1 VADELPGG
9 SWLVGAGMTA
19 LQRRGLDAAT
29 RIVERLVA
37 ATDGAGARADGGGAS
52 PWPGGLAVPGAG
64 EVAALWRDVAR
75 ALPLGRGDGPS
86 GASGAGG
93 AAVRLVLGS
102 GDRAAATRLWLHN
115 GTARTPV
122 GVRLRCDELRDHA
135 GATFP
140 GTVRFAPEVLP
151 ELPAGASRPV
161 DVTAALAGPRP
172 RPGPGG
178 GPAVCVFRGTIQV
191 AGVPEAW
198 LPVEVVAA
206 P

>member
-1 VADELPGG
+1 MAGDLAGG

-19 LQRRGLDAAT
+19 LQRRSLDAAT

-37 ATDGAGARADGGGAS
+37 ATDGAGGRTGGAAAS

-75 ALPLGRGDGPS
+75 ALPVGRGDGPS
-86 GASGAGG
+86 GAGG
-93 AAVRLVLGS
+93 ARGDGGAPVRLVLGAE
-102 GDRAAATRLWLHN
+102 DRAATARLWLHN
-115 GTARTPV
+115 GTAGTPV

-140 GTVRFAPEVLP
+140 GTVRFTPEVLP

-172 RPGPGG
+172 RPGPGAAG
-178 GPAVCVFRGTIQV
+178 VFRGTIQV
-191 AGVPEAW
+191 AGIPEAW
-198 LPVEVVAA
+198 LPVEVVAGT
-206 P
+206 

>member
-1 VADELPGG
+1 
-9 SWLVGAGMTA
+9 MTA

-37 ATDGAGARADGGGAS
+37 ATDGAGARAERAAAS
-52 PWPGGLAVPGAG
+52 AWPGGLAVPGAG

-102 GDRAAATRLWLHN
+102 GERAATTRLWLHN

-151 ELPAGASRPV
+151 ELPAGESLPI
-161 DVTAALAGPRP
+161 DVTAALAGPRT

-198 LPVEVVAA
+198 LPVEVVSG

>member
-1 VADELPGG
+1 LAGG

-37 ATDGAGARADGGGAS
+37 ATDGAGVRADGGGAS

-75 ALPLGRGDGPS
+75 ALPLGRGDAPS
-86 GASGAGG
+86 GPSGAGG

-102 GDRAAATRLWLHN
+102 GDRVATTRLWLHN

-140 GTVRFAPEVLP
+140 GTVRFAPEALP

-172 RPGPGG
+172 APGPGG
-178 GPAVCVFRGTIQV
+178 GLAVCVFRGTIQV

-198 LPVEVVAA
+198 LPGEVVAG